1 MAPLIRDT
9 LYADSPVQK
18 YSDDSV
24 RQALTVGL
32 ATLIGGAAGALLG
45 TDATSAA
52 LAAQNEALNN
62 ATSLG
67 PARGALAQENARL
80 TKQCEPSCTRA
91 DFDRIDTEVRTLE
104 ANLALARMDNLTPEQ
119 ALRLADTLSNLL
131 PYYGSAA
138 MLYQAVTGQT
148 LSGQELGT
156 ADRWLSGILGA
167 IPAGAA
173 AYGKI
178 SEFVAARGVVDTGV
192 QWGKGIVGQGMPW
205 EDYLATKMPAG
216 SRLPPNFKTFDF
228 YDEATGIATSAKT
241 LDTTTAA
248 KIANPAQ
255 VYSSLKGN
263 IDAAANFTQARLGS
277 TVLREQG
284 ITARELQVAIP
295 AGTTPAQWQQIGR
308 AIQYGQS
315 QGVKVTITVVR

>member
-1 MAPLIRDT
+1 M
-9 LYADSPVQK
+9 
-18 YSDDSV
+18 
-24 RQALTVGL
+24 
-32 ATLIGGAAGALLG
+32 
-45 TDATSAA
+45 
-52 LAAQNEALNN
+52 
-62 ATSLG
+62 
-67 PARGALAQENARL
+67 
-80 TKQCEPSCTRA
+80 
-91 DFDRIDTEVRTLE
+91 E

-119 ALRLADTLSNLL
+119 TLKLADTLSNML

-173 AYGKI
+173 AYSKI
-178 SEFVAARGVVDTGV
+178 GEFLAARTIVDAGV

-205 EDYLATKMPAG
+205 EDYLATKMPTG

-248 KIANPAQ
+248 KIANPTQ
-255 VYSSLKGN
+255 IYSSLKGN
-263 IDAAANFTQARLGS
+263 IDAVANFTEASLSRTTLTAS
-277 TVLREQG
+277 D
-284 ITARELQVAIP
+284 ITARQLQLAVP
-295 AGTTPAQWQQIGR
+295 AGTTSAQWTQINR
-308 AIQYGQS
+308 AIEYGQS
-315 QGVKVTITVVR
+315 QGVKVIVTTVK